1 MRATQHLRALLSA
14 SEPVIAVG
22 AHDALSAKLVVAA
35 GFEVVWASG
44 FGIST
49 VNAVPDANIL
59 TMTEMLEAVKRMLAA
74 VDVPIIADCDSGYGN
89 AINAMRTV
97 REFSR
102 QGVAGI
108 CLEDNVFPKRCS
120 FYSSVRRE
128 LVPAEEHADKIRAAQ
143 SAKVDPDF
151 VVIARTEAF
160 IAGEGLEQ
168 ALHRARAY
176 AAAGADAILVHSKS
190 RDFEELREFS
200 RHWSGECPLVSVPT
214 TYSGVTLDELAAC
227 GFRLAI
233 FANQPLRAAI
243 RSMRETLATLRAS
256 GCAAAV
262 EDRIASLPE
271 VYQIVDVPQ
280 LQEDE
285 RRYLGGA
292 EPLTAVIIAAGF
304 EAELMPL
311 TLDRPKGMLEVHGRS
326 ILAQQVDALRQAGV
340 RDIAIVRGHQ
350 RYAIDIA
357 GVRYYD
363 NEEFGSTGELY
374 SLLRA
379 REALGGG
386 FVFLYSDIL
395 FDDPILHKL
404 LRSPADVALVVDRA
418 FRDRATVNGTKRR
431 PDLVISDGNW
441 DTDYRVV
448 PRAGGFR
455 VRGIGKRLEQRQA
468 NGEFAGMAMLSA
480 RGASR
485 LLSVYDE
492 LSGRPG
498 PFHEAASPS
507 LAGFPDAIQEM
518 IDRGQAVYSV
528 DVYKGWMEVN
538 TFDDYRRAWGLDAD
552 TTEPGARAGARR

>member
-1 MRATQHLRALLSA
+1 M
-14 SEPVIAVG
+14 
-22 AHDALSAKLVVAA
+22 
-35 GFEVVWASG
+35 
-44 FGIST
+44 
-49 VNAVPDANIL
+49 
-59 TMTEMLEAVKRMLAA
+59 
-74 VDVPIIADCDSGYGN
+74 
-89 AINAMRTV
+89 
-97 REFSR
+97 
-102 QGVAGI
+102 
-108 CLEDNVFPKRCS
+108 
-120 FYSSVRRE
+120 
-128 LVPAEEHADKIRAAQ
+128 
-143 SAKVDPDF
+143 
-151 VVIARTEAF
+151 
-160 IAGEGLEQ
+160 
-168 ALHRARAY
+168 
-176 AAAGADAILVHSKS
+176 
-190 RDFEELREFS
+190 
-200 RHWSGECPLVSVPT
+200 PT

-243 RSMRETLATLRAS
+243 RSMRETLATLRGS

-340 RDIAIVRGHQ
+340 RDIAIVRGHR

-431 PDLVISDGNW
+431 PDLVISDGTW

-552 TTEPGARAGARR
+552 TAEPGARAGARR